1 MIELGFPNRFGN
13 FYATVQSRTL
23 RSLARSRFK
32 WLSEHTDVFWA
43 ICGAQSPSFNAANKL
58 GVTVATQNIERR
70 DLTISLRVN
79 TQDTPESQ
87 EKRDSLYKRIIGDL
101 DLLPEH
107 IVESFADEAYTTR
120 TKLIVG
126 ACMKK
131 KGAARVLR
139 DLKAGI
145 PPAEGIDCK
154 AALDIIG
161 GRIEHSGE
169 PQGDSIG

>member
-1 MIELGFPNRFGN
+1 M
-13 FYATVQSRTL
+13 
-23 RSLARSRFK
+23 
-32 WLSEHTDVFWA
+32 
-43 ICGAQSPSFNAANKL
+43 
-58 GVTVATQNIERR
+58 ATQNIERR